1 MKTPRKPK
9 HISKADWDAVDVPE
23 LTDAELATM
32 RPLRE
37 VFPDIAAWSR
47 RRRAKK
53 GEAHKQA
60 VSIRLSPEVIAFF
73 KARGAGWQT
82 RINRAL
88 MAIVEASR

>member
-1 MKTPRKPK
+1 MKKTKTRKAENY
-9 HISKADWDAVDVPE
+9 ADDAP
-23 LTDAELATM
+23 LTDAELATA

-37 VFPDIAAWSR
+37 VFPDIATWSR

-53 GEAHKQA
+53 GETHKQA

-73 KARGAGWQT
+73 KARGTGWQT
-82 RINRAL
+82 RIDRAL